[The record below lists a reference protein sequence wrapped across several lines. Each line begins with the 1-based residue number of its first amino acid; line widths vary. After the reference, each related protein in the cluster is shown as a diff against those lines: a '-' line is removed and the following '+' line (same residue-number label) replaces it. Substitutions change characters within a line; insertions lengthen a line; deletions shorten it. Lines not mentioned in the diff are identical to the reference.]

1 MAGKTG
7 KIDTPP
13 KNPHKGDESM
23 NNTLYPRG
31 VDSAKVI
38 CVIETKT
45 ARGAGTKEQ
54 PSRIITEYW
63 DLNGKKLAEND
74 PIFAQEDEK

>member
-1 MAGKTG
+1 
-7 KIDTPP
+7 
-13 KNPHKGDESM
+13 M

-54 PSRIITEYW
+54 PSRIINRI
-63 DLNGKKLAEND
+63 LGFKRKKISGKRSYLCTGG
-74 PIFAQEDEK
+74 